1 MSDGDGFSGAHQK
14 PLGGI
19 RVLDLSNLLAGPSMA
34 MHLADFGADVIKVEQ
49 PGRGDELRRWGLS
62 KDGVPLMF
70 KLVNRNKRAITANLR
85 VPEGQEIVRRLAATA
100 DVVIENFRPGTLERW
115 GLGYEQLS
123 GINPRLVMVRVTG
136 YGQTGPSSQRRGF
149 GTIVEGISGFAAL
162 TGMPGGPP
170 LLPSFGLG
178 DASTAIF
185 GAYAAMLGL
194 FHAQRTGKGQ
204 YVDLALYDG
213 LIMLLGSHIIDYDQL
228 GFMQPRLGSRT
239 AFVAPRNI
247 YPTGDG
253 EWVVI
258 AGSTQ
263 KTFIAILEALDLRE
277 LGEDP
282 RFATN
287 ADRLRNIEA
296 LDQLISD
303 RLMQMTQEEVLK
315 RLEDSGAAVGPI
327 YDVEDVLNDD
337 QMKHRSVAVQ
347 VEDPELGAIRMQN
360 VAVRLS
366 STPGEVRWTGPGIGA
381 HNQEVLGEELGFTDS
396 ELEDMRARGVV

>member
-1 MSDGDGFSGAHQK
+1 
-14 PLGGI
+14 
-19 RVLDLSNLLAGPSMA
+19 MA

>member
-1 MSDGDGFSGAHQK
+1 MVEFHGAANPPEK
-14 PLGGI
+14 PLDGI

-62 KDGVPLMF
+62 KNGTPLMF

-123 GINPRLVMVRVTG
+123 VTNPRLVMVRVTG

-149 GTIVEGISGFAAL
+149 GTIVEGISGLAAL

-194 FHAQRTGKGQ
+194 FYAQRTGKGQ

-213 LIMLLGSHIIDYDQL
+213 LLMLLGSHIIDYDQL
-228 GFMQPRLGSRT
+228 GVVPPRLGSRT

-263 KTFIAILEALDLRE
+263 KTFLAILDALDLRE
-277 LGEDP
+277 LREDP

-287 ADRLRNIEA
+287 ADRLVNVEA
-296 LDQLISD
+296 LDELISE
-303 RLMQMTQEEVLK
+303 RLMQMPQSEVLK

-327 YDVEDVLNDD
+327 YDVTDVLEDP
-337 QMKHRSVAVQ
+337 QMKHRQAV
-347 VEDPELGAIRMQN
+347 VEVDDPALGPTRMQN

-366 STPGEVRWTGPGIGA
+366 ATPGEVRWAGPDMGA
-381 HNQEVLGEELGFTDS
+381 HNTEVLEKELGYSAD
-396 ELEDMRARGVV
+396 EIQDMRARGVI

>member
-1 MSDGDGFSGAHQK
+1 MGSGQK
-14 PLGGI
+14 PLDGI
-19 RVLDLSNLLAGPSMA
+19 RVLDLSNLLAGPTMA
-34 MHLADFGADVIKVEQ
+34 MHLGDFGADVIKVEQ
-49 PGRGDELRRWGLS
+49 PGWGDELRRWGLS

-70 KLVNRNKRAITANLR
+70 KLVNRNKRVVTANMR
-85 VPEGQEIVRRLAATA
+85 VPEGQDIVRRLAATA

-115 GLGYEQLS
+115 GLGYQQLS
-123 GINPRLVMVRVTG
+123 DINPRLVMVRVTG

-149 GTIVEGISGFAAL
+149 GTIIEGISGFAAL

-228 GFMQPRLGSRT
+228 GFVQPRLGSRT

-263 KTFIAILEALDLRE
+263 KTFLAILDALDLQE
-277 LGEDP
+277 LGQDP

-287 ADRLRNIEA
+287 ADRLQNVEV
-296 LDQLISD
+296 LDELITG
-303 RLMQMTQEEVLK
+303 RLMQLTQAEVLK

-327 YDVEDVLNDD
+327 YDVEDVLGDE
-337 QMKHRSVAVQ
+337 QMKHRNVAVA
-347 VEDPELGAIRMQN
+347 VEDPELGTIRMQN

-366 STPGEVRWTGPGIGA
+366 STPGEVRWSGPGIGA
-381 HNQEVLGEELGFTDS
+381 HNSDVLGGELGFSDD
-396 ELEDMRARGVV
+396 ELDDLRARGVI

>member
-1 MSDGDGFSGAHQK
+1 MAEGGESTEVRQK
-14 PLGGI
+14 PLEGI
-19 RVLDLSNLLAGPSMA
+19 RVLDLSSLMAGPVMA

-62 KDGVPLMF
+62 KNGVPLMF
-70 KLVNRNKRAITANLR
+70 KLVNRNKRVVTANMR

-123 GINPRLVMVRVTG
+123 DINPRLVMVRVTG

-178 DASTAIF
+178 DTSTAIF

-194 FHAQRTGKGQ
+194 FHAQRIGRGQ

-228 GFMQPRLGSRT
+228 GFVPPRLGSRT

-263 KTFIAILEALDLRE
+263 KTFLAILDALDLQE
-277 LGEDP
+277 LGQDP

-287 ADRLRNIEA
+287 
-296 LDQLISD
+296 SD
-303 RLMQMTQEEVLK
+303 RLQNVEVLDELISKRLMQLSQAEVLK

-327 YDVEDVLNDD
+327 YDVEDVLEDE
-337 QMKHRSVAVQ
+337 QMQHRNVAIAVD
-347 VEDPELGAIRMQN
+347 DPELGTIRMQN

-366 STPGEVRWTGPGIGA
+366 ATPGEVRWSGPEIGA
-381 HNQEVLGEELGFTDS
+381 HNREVLGGELGFSDG
-396 ELEDMRARGVV
+396 ELEDLRARGVI

>member
-1 MSDGDGFSGAHQK
+1 
-14 PLGGI
+14 
-19 RVLDLSNLLAGPSMA
+19 MA

-337 QMKHRSVAVQ
+337 QMKHRRVAVQ

-381 HNQEVLGEELGFTDS
+381 HNQEVLGEELGFSES